1 MTVILTGAAIRGY
14 FYFRNRDERALRALV
29 SELENSAAKRP
40 GKSQALALL
49 DAATPE
55 RIFAPQ
61 VEITSD
67 IPKMKRSFT
76 LKEIGQTLVAMKKS
90 FSTAKLDITVDSI
103 TVHQDTATVT
113 GEAIFSGSSSR
124 GSFREL
130 RQLILGCKKIDGE
143 WKIISVSAEA
153 AIVR

>member
-1 MTVILTGAAIRGY
+1 MPVILTGAAIWGY
-14 FYFRNRDERALRALV
+14 FHFRNRDERLLRALV
-29 SELENSAAKRP
+29 AELETAAAKRP

-61 VEITSD
+61 VEINSD
-67 IPKMKRSFT
+67 MPKMKRSFT

-90 FSTAKLDITVDSI
+90 SSSAKLDITIDSI
-103 TVHQDTATVT
+103 TVHQETATVT

-130 RQLILGCKKIDGE
+130 RQLILGCRKIDGK
-143 WKIISVSAEA
+143 WKIISVSAETT
-153 AIVR
+153 IVR